1 MKTKYETAIDMYDE
15 CVLVKDDQLLF
26 DEKFDSL
33 FSYLLVLDN
42 FPYSETEEENEQIRT
57 IVKQGG
63 NEFVNGLRETPPNV
77 LDGVYPLALI
87 KMALKIDKLPIC
99 PTRVTQFVEFNRRYG
114 TIIESTMTS
123 YSVQ

>member
-1 MKTKYETAIDMYDE
+1 MKTKYETAIEMYDE

-57 IVKQGG
+57 IVKQVG

-87 KMALKIDKLPIC
+87 KMALKIDELPIC
-99 PTRVTQFVEFNRRYG
+99 PTRVTQFVELHRRYG